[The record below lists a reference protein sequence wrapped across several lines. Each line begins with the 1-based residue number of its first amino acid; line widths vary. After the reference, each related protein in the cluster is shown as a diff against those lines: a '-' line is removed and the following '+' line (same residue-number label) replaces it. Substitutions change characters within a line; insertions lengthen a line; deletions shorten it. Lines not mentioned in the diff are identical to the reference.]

1 VEDDNRIVLQGSLVE
16 LDALRHTPAGIA
28 ILKFRLA
35 HESIQTEMGTE
46 RKVSC
51 ELAGVAFDVEARLLA
66 SAPLGAQMRIAG
78 FLDRRSRNSKQVVL
92 HATKIDFLAA
102 NAG

>member
-1 VEDDNRIVLQGSLVE
+1 VEDDNGVVLQGSLVE
-16 LDALRHTPAGIA
+16 MDALRHTPAGIA

-35 HESIQTEMGTE
+35 HESMQTEVGTQ
-46 RKVSC
+46 RRVSC
-51 ELAGVAFDVEARLLA
+51 ELAGVAFDVEAKLLA
-66 SAPLGAQMRIAG
+66 SAPLGAKMRIAG

-92 HATKIDFLAA
+92 HATKVDFLAA